1 MAHRL
6 APEAEADL
14 DEIWFYVATNASV
27 DIADRLIDS
36 ITARFF
42 LLAQHPRVGRRRND
56 LRPGIRYFVVGQ
68 YVVFYRIDG
77 EDVLIQRVIRGSRD
91 LDALLRD

>member
-14 DEIWFYVATNASV
+14 EELWFYVATNASV
-27 DIADRLIDS
+27 DTADRLIDS

-42 LLAQHPRVGRRRND
+42 LLAQHPHVGRRRDD
-56 LRPGIRYFVVGQ
+56 LRPGVRGFPVGE

-77 EDVLIQRVIRGSRD
+77 DDVLIQRVIRGSRD
-91 LDALLRD
+91 LEALLRK